1 MAHPTIT
8 KPSLHNITRLNVVYL
23 VMQVK
28 SSAVVA
34 DVDLPNTNL

>member
-1 MAHPTIT
+1 MAHPTRT
-8 KPSLHNITRLNVVYL
+8 KPSLHNKTRHNVVYL